1 MTRLVALLL
10 ALAGAVSAW
19 VTHTASPRAGWPTAN
34 GDLSSRRAAD
44 GTALEADTISGLRVR
59 WRFRLPR
66 SATAFGAVT
75 ANPVIA
81 GGVVYLQDSGS
92 SVYALDA
99 RTGVLRWRRRMA
111 APNDGPNGVTVSG
124 SRLYTATDTTAFALD
139 ARTGRTLWSH
149 RLVGRREQFVA
160 IAPVVDRG
168 RVYYSTQ
175 GFPPGGRGAV
185 YALSA
190 ATGKVVWRFGTI
202 ARPWPRPE
210 AGGGGAWDP
219 VSVDQD
225 GNVYV
230 GNSNPGPWGG
240 SKQFPNGGVFA
251 GDALYTDSLIVLA
264 GATGTLLWYDQVTRH
279 DVRDYDFQASP
290 VLARVGGRSVVIGAG
305 KAGRVVAWDRTTHAR
320 LWARAVGT
328 HLHDLGP
335 LPRRTTTVC
344 PGHLG
349 GVETPMAYAHG
360 LLFVPVV
367 ELCSRE
373 SAITTPNAFARPPAQ
388 GKGVL
393 YALDAGTG
401 RTVWRRQLG
410 SPPFGCAT
418 AVGDAVVVP
427 TYDGRLEAFG
437 AADGRTVWRA
447 RLRDGNNSCPAAGG
461 GLLVVAAGAPYP
473 GLADPVPE
481 VVAYALAG

>member
-1 MTRLVALLL
+1 MNRILALLL
-10 ALAGAVSAW
+10 ALAGSVSAW
-19 VTHTASPRAGWPTAN
+19 TGHASSPPAWPSAN
-34 GDLSSRRAAD
+34 GDLSSRRATDATELD
-44 GTALEADTISGLRVR
+44 TGTVPRLRAL

-66 SATAFGAVT
+66 SATGFGAIT
-75 ANPVIA
+75 ANPVLVD
-81 GGVVYLQDSGS
+81 GVVYLQDSGS

-99 RTGVLRWRRRMA
+99 RTGAVRWRHRMA
-111 APNDGPNGVTVSG
+111 APNDGPNGVAVSG
-124 SRLYTATDTTAFALD
+124 PRLYTATDTTAFALD
-139 ARTGRTLWSH
+139 VRTGGILWSH
-149 RLVGRREQFVA
+149 RLVNRREQFIG

-175 GFPPGGRGAV
+175 GFPPGGRGAL

-190 ATGKVVWRFGTI
+190 RTGKTVWRFDTI
-202 ARPWPRPE
+202 ARRWPRPG
-210 AGGGGAWDP
+210 AGGGGAWNP
-219 VSVDQD
+219 VSVDAA
-225 GNVYV
+225 GNVYA

-240 SKQFPNGGVFA
+240 SKRFPNGGVFA
-251 GDALYTDSLIVLA
+251 GDARWTDSLIVLSGST
-264 GATGTLLWYDQVTRH
+264 GALLWADQVTRQ

-290 VLARVGGRSVVIGAG
+290 ILARVGDRPVVLGAG
-305 KAGRVVAWDRTTHAR
+305 KAGRVVAWDRVSHSR

-360 LLFVPVV
+360 LLFIPVV

-373 SAITTPNAFARPPAQ
+373 SAITTPNAFARPPAE
-388 GKGVL
+388 GNGVL
-393 YALDAGTG
+393 YALDAATG

-410 SPPFGCAT
+410 APPFACAT
-418 AVGDAVVVP
+418 VARDAVVVP
-427 TYDGRLEAFG
+427 TYDGRVSVF
-437 AADGRTVWRA
+437 AADDGRSVWRA
-447 RLRDGNNSCPAAGG
+447 RLRNGINSCPAVAG

-473 GLADPVPE
+473 GIVDPVAE
-481 VVAYALAG
+481 VVAYALPG